1 MTFLEERT
9 IGPELGQDSID
20 AGRVAAVVGMVAVS
34 IFMIASYGLF
44 GIFANI
50 ALAVNMALIFAVLS
64 LIGATLTLPGIGGIV
79 LTIGMAVDANV
90 LVYERIRE
98 ELRQAKSPG
107 RAIEL
112 GYERALSA
120 IVDANLTTLIT
131 AIVLFVMGAGAV
143 KGFAVTLGIGIRHL
157 GLHGDLHHARDHR
170 AVDAVGQAQNG
181 NRVRRSTMA
190 RRLRLLP
197 RKRPTSTSSSTSG

>member
-1 MTFLEERT
+1 
-9 IGPELGQDSID
+9 
-20 AGRVAAVVGMVAVS
+20 
-34 IFMIASYGLF
+34 
-44 GIFANI
+44 
-50 ALAVNMALIFAVLS
+50 MALIIAVLS

-131 AIVLFVMGAGAV
+131 ASVLFFMGAGAV
-143 KGFAVTLGIGIRHL
+143 KGFAVTLGIGVITSVFT
-157 GLHGDLHHARDHR
+157 AIYI
-170 AVDAVGQAQNG
+170 
-181 NRVRRSTMA
+181 T
-190 RRLRLLP
+190 RLIIELWMRWTKP
-197 RKRPTSTSSSTSG
+197 KTIVV

>member
-1 MTFLEERT
+1 LRAGALPAEMTFLEERT

-20 AGRVAAVVGMVAVS
+20 AGRIAAVVGMVAVS
-34 IFMIASYGLF
+34 VFMIASYGIF

-50 ALAVNMALIFAVLS
+50 ALAINMALIIAVLS

-98 ELRQAKSPG
+98 ELRQAKTPG

-131 AIVLFVMGAGAV
+131 ASVLFFMGAGAV
-143 KGFAVTLGIGIRHL
+143 KGFAVTLGIGVITSVFT
-157 GLHGDLHHARDHR
+157 AIYI
-170 AVDAVGQAQNG
+170 
-181 NRVRRSTMA
+181 T
-190 RRLRLLP
+190 RLIIELWMRWTKP
-197 RKRPTSTSSSTSG
+197 KTIVV